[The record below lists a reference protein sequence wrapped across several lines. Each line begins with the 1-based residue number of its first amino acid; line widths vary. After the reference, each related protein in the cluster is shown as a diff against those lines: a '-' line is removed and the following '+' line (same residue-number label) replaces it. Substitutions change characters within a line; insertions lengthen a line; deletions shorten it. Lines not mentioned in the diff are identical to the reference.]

1 MTPNVWS
8 RQAVGQQHNNNTPAT
23 YMLEVRRA
31 VKKDLA
37 AAAMAP
43 PCLVAEGDKSAPLAP
58 SRSKPGGVFLHCTS
72 GSVLLRR

>member
-43 PCLVAEGDKSAPLAP
+43 PCLVAKGEKGVPLAP
-58 SRSKPGGVFLHCTS
+58 GLGKPS
-72 GSVLLRR
+72 ERLLRQ